1 MRLID
6 ADELKKLAKKLLS
19 DGHIIRSYTIIGHKA
34 DEYLSSCSKVY
45 NVSIVKY
52 NNQLFSITRVNNNTV
67 SIYDLLAEKEVT
79 AL

>member
-1 MRLID
+1 MNFTD
-6 ADELKKLAKKLLS
+6 VQNLAEKLLS
-19 DGHIIRSYTIIGHKA
+19 DGHIIRSYTIIGHKD
-34 DEYLSSCSKVY
+34 DEYLSSRSKIY
-45 NVSIVKY
+45 NVSIVKH

>member
-1 MRLID
+1 MNITD
-6 ADELKKLAKKLLS
+6 TQKLAERLFS
-19 DGHIIRSYTIIGHKA
+19 EGHIIRSDTIIGHKA
-34 DEYLSSCSKVY
+34 DEYFNSRSKIY
-45 NVSIVKY
+45 NVSIVKR

>member
-1 MRLID
+1 MNLTD
-6 ADELKKLAKKLLS
+6 TQKLAEKLLS
-19 DGHIIRSYTIIGHKA
+19 EGRIIRSDKIIGHKA

>member
-1 MRLID
+1 MNFTD
-6 ADELKKLAKKLLS
+6 VQNLAEKLLS
-19 DGHIIRSYTIIGHKA
+19 EGRIIRSYTIIGHKA
-34 DEYLSSCSKVY
+34 DEYLSSRSNIY

-52 NNQLFSITRVNNNTV
+52 NNQMFSITRVNSNTV

>member
-1 MRLID
+1 MNFTD
-6 ADELKKLAKKLLS
+6 TQKLAEKLLS

-34 DEYLSSCSKVY
+34 DEYLSSRSKIY
-45 NVSIVKY
+45 NVSIVKR

-79 AL
+79 DL

>member
-1 MRLID
+1 MNYTD
-6 ADELKKLAKKLLS
+6 AQNLAKKLLS
-19 DGHIIRSYTIIGHKA
+19 EGHIVKSYTTIGHKVH
-34 DEYLSSCSKVY
+34 EYFNSRPKIH

-52 NNQLFSITRVNNNTV
+52 NNQLFSITRVDENTV

>member
-1 MRLID
+1 MNFTD
-6 ADELKKLAKKLLS
+6 TQKLAEKPLS

-34 DEYLSSCSKVY
+34 DEYLSSRSKIY
-45 NVSIVKY
+45 NVSIVKR

-79 AL
+79 DL

>member
-1 MRLID
+1 MNFTD
-6 ADELKKLAKKLLS
+6 TQKLAEKLLS
-19 DGHIIRSYTIIGHKA
+19 EGRIIRSDKIIGHKA
-34 DEYLSSCSKVY
+34 DEYLSSHSKIY

-52 NNQLFSITRVNNNTV
+52 NKQLFSITRVNSNTV

>member
-1 MRLID
+1 MNITD
-6 ADELKKLAKKLLS
+6 AQSLAKKLLS
-19 DGHIIRSYTIIGHKA
+19 EGHIIRSYTIIGHKA
-34 DEYLSSCSKVY
+34 DEYLSSRSKIY
-45 NVSIVKY
+45 NVSIVKR

>member
-1 MRLID
+1 MTLFD
-6 ADELKKLAKKLLS
+6 TQSLAERLLS
-19 DGHIIRSYTIIGHKA
+19 EGHIIRSDTIIGHKA
-34 DEYLSSCSKVY
+34 DEYFNSRSKIY
-45 NVSIVKY
+45 NVSIVKR